1 MLLTN
6 KQLNKDIKEL
16 ERIFNNNNKKMCG
29 IIKPTQV
36 SKLIKIYNINCENSI
51 QLINSSRIM
60 N

>member
-16 ERIFNNNNKKMCG
+16 ERIFNNNKKMCG
-29 IIKPTQV
+29 IIKPIQV